1 MKVHYLEFVTPD
13 VDSVCTAYAAALQAD
28 FGPPVAALGNA
39 RTAALPDGTLV
50 GLRAPLRA
58 DEAPVVRPY
67 WLVPDIA
74 AALAAVEAAGGF
86 VALPAMPIPGYGTCA
101 IYLQGGNEHGL
112 WQL

>member
-39 RTAALPDGTLV
+39 RTATVPDGTLV
-50 GLRAPLRA
+50 GVRAPLRA

-67 WLVPDIA
+67 WDSYIVPRYRYRPEDDRVA
-74 AALAAVEAAGGF
+74 AYGPPVVPVIRYGAQEIV
-86 VALPAMPIPGYGTCA
+86 LPPWA
-101 IYLQGGNEHGL
+101 
-112 WQL
+112 W